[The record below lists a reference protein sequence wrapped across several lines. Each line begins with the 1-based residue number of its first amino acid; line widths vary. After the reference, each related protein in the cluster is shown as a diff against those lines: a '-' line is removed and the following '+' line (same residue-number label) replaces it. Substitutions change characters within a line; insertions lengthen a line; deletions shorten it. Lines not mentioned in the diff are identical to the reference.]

1 MKNDKH
7 VLVIDA
13 GNTSIKV
20 GWFKNDNLI
29 LVKRFSLK
37 NLREIDIWL
46 KSVPNYEAIM
56 SSVLSD
62 HDTFQVKEIFNNCEI
77 VTSETDFP
85 IQLDYETKN
94 TLGIDRICNAVYAF
108 VHSNTDHAVT
118 IDIGTCVKFDLTGI
132 DGHYLGGSIS
142 PGIHLRYKA
151 LNDYTGKLPLISNKT
166 ATKLVGTTTDSCI
179 HSGVINGLRG
189 ELSTMMKEYSEQF
202 LSLTFF
208 MTGGDASSFELVS
221 KNDIFADENLTLRGL
236 YEIYKHNA

>member
-7 VLVIDA
+7 VLSIDA
-13 GNTSIKV
+13 GNTSIKA
-20 GWFKNDNLI
+20 GWFINGQLNS
-29 LVKRFSLK
+29 VKRFSIKNLKEFEKWLK
-37 NLREIDIWL
+37 NI
-46 KSVPNYEAIM
+46 PNYDAIL

-62 HDTFQVKEIFNNCEI
+62 TDTNKLKSNVDNCHLI
-77 VTSETDFP
+77 TSDTDFP
-85 IQLDYETKN
+85 IKLDYTTRG
-94 TLGIDRICNAVYAF
+94 TLGIDRICNAVYANA
-108 VHSNTDHAVT
+108 HSKTKHAVT
-118 IDIGTCVKFDLTGI
+118 IDIGTCVKFDLI
-132 DGHYLGGSIS
+132 DTSGHYLGGSIS

-166 ATKLVGTTTDSCI
+166 ATNLVGTSTDSCI

-189 ELSTMMKEYSEQF
+189 ELSSMMNEYRDLF
-202 LSLTFF
+202 KSLTFF